1 MGRSIAFN
9 KEEALNKAMFL
20 FWDKGY
26 DATYISDL
34 IKTMGISRSTLYD
47 SFGDKDQLFKLVLEN
62 YQKRGYEK
70 KKLLFTGSNTKD
82 ALTAYFY
89 KHIEDCY
96 SKRTPDSCLITNSSL
111 LIGHI
116 DPSIEDTLIKN
127 FSDLELKFKQV
138 IEEGQRKGE
147 ISEQEDN
154 GLMTYTLLS
163 LNHSISLMSR
173 YKKEKDLAY
182 KLADKTIKA
191 L

>member
-9 KEEALNKAMFL
+9 KEEALKKAMFL
-20 FWDKGY
+20 FWEKGY

-62 YQKRGYEK
+62 YQKHGFEK
-70 KKLLFTGSNTKD
+70 KKLLFTGNHTKEG
-82 ALTAYFY
+82 LTAYFY
-89 KHIEDCY
+89 KHIENCY
-96 SKRTPDSCLITNSSL
+96 SQLTPDSCLITNSSL

-116 DPSIEDTLIKN
+116 DPSIEEILLKN

-147 ISEQEDN
+147 ISEQEDDE
-154 GLMTYTLLS
+154 LIAYTLLS
-163 LNHSISLMSR
+163 LNHSINLMSS

-182 KLADKTIKA
+182 KLVDKTITA